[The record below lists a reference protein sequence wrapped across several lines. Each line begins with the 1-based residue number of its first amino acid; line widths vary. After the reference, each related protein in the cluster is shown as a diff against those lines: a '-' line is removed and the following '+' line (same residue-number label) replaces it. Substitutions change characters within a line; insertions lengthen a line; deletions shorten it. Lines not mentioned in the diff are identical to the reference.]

1 VSAAAKFRMYTYRTA
16 IDKLQTEK
24 ETIDKQN
31 KLPKPF
37 FKIKKYLTCSV
48 NELKHS
54 LTQKLTNTFYIHST
68 FKSIK
73 NT

>member
-1 VSAAAKFRMYTYRTA
+1 MWDQVDLCLLQFRTAVSDVAKFRMHTYRTA

-37 FKIKKYLTCSV
+37 FL
-48 NELKHS
+48 
-54 LTQKLTNTFYIHST
+54 
-68 FKSIK
+68 
-73 NT
+73 